1 MCKVKHAPK
10 FYVRLATKP
19 VMFPENFVVHTGSF
33 YGRFQNANGEQV
45 FWVCDDF
52 KKVNDAYSVHILTEN
67 KKAKWEYGSASA
79 KIQQFITIALRKLG
93 RTPIVDKAD
102 LTFDNVRNMM
112 KHSALNK
119 KGSGARINTYQI
131 NPPLQWNEVTELAHW
146 EGKGN
151 AGRIANDI
159 R

>member
-19 VMFPENFVVHTGSF
+19 VMFPENFLVHTGSF
-33 YGRFQNANGEQV
+33 YGRFQNTEGKQV

-52 KKVNDAYSVHILTEN
+52 KKVNGAYSVHVLTEDE
-67 KKAKWEYGSASA
+67 KAKWDYRTASA
-79 KIQQFITIALRKLG
+79 KIQQLITVSLRKLG

-112 KHSALNK
+112 KHSALHK

-131 NPPLQWNEVTELAHW
+131 NPPSQWNEVTELAHW

>member
-1 MCKVKHAPK
+1 MNKTKHAPK

-33 YGRFQNANGEQV
+33 YGRFQNANGEKV

-52 KKVNDAYSVHILTEN
+52 RKVNGAYSVHVLAEN
-67 KKAKWEYGSASA
+67 QKAKWEYICASA
-79 KIQQFITIALRKLG
+79 KIQQLITVGLRKLD
-93 RTPIVDKAD
+93 RTPVVDKAD
-102 LTFDNVRNMM
+102 LTFDDVRGMM
-112 KHSALNK
+112 KHSALHK
-119 KGSGARINTYQI
+119 KGSGSRINTYQI
-131 NPPLQWNEVTELAHW
+131 NPPLKWNEVTELAHW

-151 AGRIANDI
+151 ASRFANDI